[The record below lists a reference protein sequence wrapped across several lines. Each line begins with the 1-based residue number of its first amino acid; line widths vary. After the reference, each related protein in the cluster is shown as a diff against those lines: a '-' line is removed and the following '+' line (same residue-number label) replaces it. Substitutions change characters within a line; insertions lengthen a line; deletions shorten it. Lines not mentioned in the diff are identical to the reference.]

1 MEALNPALYLDLV
14 RRALEE
20 DLRGGDI
27 TTEATVEPSLMARG
41 VFLAKADCVLAG
53 LEVAFETFRQVEPGV
68 RCVARKNDGEA
79 CRNGEEIAEIIGT
92 ARALLVGERTALN
105 FLQRLSGIAT
115 RARRFVDAAGGR
127 ITILDTRKTT
137 PTLRML
143 EKYAVRAG
151 GASNHRVGLFDA
163 ILIKDNHIRLAGGVR
178 QAIERARAY
187 RPGLSV
193 EIEAETVGQV
203 EEALTA
209 GRWYLCRPRCPPSRS
224 SRPTACP
231 ETILVDNMSTE
242 RIRDAVALAR
252 HRAKI
257 EISGGVTLERIPEL
271 AATGADFVSVG
282 ALTHSAPAIDISF
295 EIEPA

>member
-1 MEALNPALYLDLV
+1 MSLLPLSPAAYRDIV
-14 RRALEE
+14 ARALEE

-27 TTEATVEPSLMARG
+27 TTEATVAPALMARG
-41 VFLAKADCVLAG
+41 VFLAKADCVIAG
-53 LEVAFETFRQVEPGV
+53 LEIAFEAFRQVAETEKGPYPFFAGAKQDGD
-68 RCVARKNDGEA
+68 RCRAGD
-79 CRNGEEIAEIIGT
+79 EIAAVAGS
-92 ARALLVGERTALN
+92 ARVLLIGERTALN

-115 RARRFVDAAGGR
+115 RANRFVEAAGGA

-137 PTLRML
+137 PTLRVL

-163 ILIKDNHIRLAGGVR
+163 ILIKDNHIRLAGGVE
-178 QAIERARAY
+178 AAVAGARAY
-187 RPGLSV
+187 RPGLPV
-193 EIEAETVGQV
+193 EIEAETLAQV
-203 EEALTA
+203 DEALAA
-209 GRWYLCRPRCPPSRS
+209 G
-224 SRPTACP
+224 A
-231 ETILVDNMSTE
+231 ETILVDNMPTD
-242 RIRDAVALAR
+242 RIRDAVVRAR
-252 HRAKI
+252 GRAKV

>member
-1 MEALNPALYLDLV
+1 MNIPPLDSALYRDIV

-20 DLRGGDI
+20 DVRDGDI
-27 TTEATVEPSLMARG
+27 TTDATVASDVMARG
-41 VFLAKADCVLAG
+41 VFLMKVDCVVAG
-53 LEVAFETFRQVEPGV
+53 LDVAFETFRQVDPSV
-68 RCVARKNDGEA
+68 RCAARRRDGDA
-79 CRNGEEIAEIIGT
+79 CGVGAEIAEITGT

-115 RARRFVDAAGGR
+115 RAHQFVEAAGGR
-127 ITILDTRKTT
+127 IIILDTRKTT
-137 PTLRML
+137 PTLRLL

-151 GASNHRVGLFDA
+151 GASNHRAGLFDA

-178 QAIERARAY
+178 AAVERARAY
-187 RPGLSV
+187 RPGLPV
-193 EIEAETVGQV
+193 EVEAETLAQV
-203 EEALTA
+203 EEAHSIGA
-209 GRWYLCRPRCPPSRS
+209 
-224 SRPTACP
+224 
-231 ETILVDNMSTE
+231 ETILVDNMTTE

-257 EISGGVTLERIPEL
+257 EISGGVTLERIAEL
-271 AATGADFVSVG
+271 AATGADYVSVG

>member
-1 MEALNPALYLDLV
+1 MLDPALYRAIV
-14 RRALEE
+14 ARALAE
-20 DLRGGDI
+20 DVGDGDL
-27 TTEATVEPSLMARG
+27 TTDATVAPALMARG
-41 VFLAKADCVLAG
+41 VFLIKADCVLAG

-68 RCVARKNDGEA
+68 RCVARKTDGEA
-79 CRNGEEIAEIIGT
+79 CRAGEEIAEIAGT

-115 RARRFVDAAGGR
+115 RARRFVEAAGGR

-137 PTLRML
+137 PTLRVL

-163 ILIKDNHIRLAGGVR
+163 ILIKDNHIRLAGGVP
-178 QAIERARAY
+178 AAVARARAH
-187 RPGLSV
+187 RPGLAV
-193 EIEAETVGQV
+193 EIEAETLAQV
-203 EEALTA
+203 DEALAA
-209 GRWYLCRPRCPPSRS
+209 G
-224 SRPTACP
+224 A
-231 ETILVDNMSTE
+231 ETILLDNMPTD
-242 RIRDAVALAR
+242 RIRDAVVKAR
-252 HRAKI
+252 GRARI

-271 AATGADFVSVG
+271 AATGADCVSVG